1 MQGIAQHLFQKK
13 FSRKDWS
20 GAPKFAPRSPWLL
33 VERLVLGGYF
43 SYLDYAFA
51 EKSLRSSTSHDE
63 EIGALLCYV
72 LMCSRT
78 GHLCIKIDR
87 DQLHPNPDDFLAG
100 MSATL
105 QENEAETITHEDV
118 QRLSNMVIEG
128 YRKAPLEILSEENF
142 STLFHWKNCVYLQKN
157 WRDESEI
164 LQQIN
169 KYITAEPFPRVN
181 FEPIK
186 DSGALLPEQMEVIEH
201 ACRHSLT
208 LVTGGPG
215 TGKTY
220 TAGQFVNLFWK
231 SLNQEERSQLEIVLA
246 APTGKASSRLYESFV
261 KSLDNEELLEHLSSK
276 TLHSLLGIRKSSAL
290 TDPVYLS
297 ADLVIVDESSMIDV
311 QLMKVL
317 LKALKAG
324 SRLILLGDQDQ
335 LPPVETG
342 NVFADLVN
350 AMDKT
355 SPVVVRLTKC
365 MRSELK
371 SILDLAKAVNSGE
384 SSTVIKLIGNP
395 HDPISNDE
403 IQKKVID
410 QVISRF
416 TWQEKVLDEEKIMAR
431 FGSFRVLCPLRKG
444 PLGVD
449 TLNALC
455 KEEMERIAE
464 VSRKPFIAPVMIT
477 VNDYSNDLHNG
488 EMGILIKPH
497 HQPAYALFP
506 SKDVEGMRRFS
517 LHALPAFE
525 YAYCISVHKS
535 QGSEFDDVLILMPE
549 GSEFFGREVL
559 YTAVTRARKGLQIYG
574 SAAVIQSAVDRRGL
588 RLSGIIERLQEN
600 SCCSFPLQNFL
611 SEFPD

>member
-1 MQGIAQHLFQKK
+1 MQGIAQQLFQKK

-51 EKSLRSSTSHDE
+51 EKSLRSSSCHDE
-63 EIGALLCYV
+63 EIGAFLCYV
-72 LMCSRT
+72 LMCSRS
-78 GHLCIKIDR
+78 GHLCIKING
-87 DQLHPNPDDFLAG
+87 DQLHPNPHDFLARLRT
-100 MSATL
+100 AP
-105 QENEAETITHEDV
+105 QNDAEVITNEDV
-118 QRLSNMVIEG
+118 QRLSSLVIEG
-128 YRKAPLEILSEENF
+128 SRKAPTEILSEE
-142 STLFHWKNCVYLQKN
+142 SSSILFRWKNCIYLWKN
-157 WRDESEI
+157 WSDESEV

-169 KYITAEPFPRVN
+169 RHMTAKPILHVN
-181 FEPIK
+181 FELVN
-186 DSGALLPEQMEVIEH
+186 DRGALLPEQMTVIEH

-231 SLNQEERSQLEIVLA
+231 SLDQEERSQLEIVLA

-261 KSLDNEELLEHLSSK
+261 KTLDNEELLQHLSSK
-276 TLHSLLGIRKSSAL
+276 TLHSLLGIRKNAAFS
-290 TDPVYLS
+290 DPAYLS
-297 ADLVIVDESSMIDV
+297 ADVVIVDESSMIDV
-311 QLMKVL
+311 QLMKIL
-317 LKALKAG
+317 LKALKYG

-350 AMDKT
+350 GLDET
-355 SPVVVRLTKC
+355 SDAVVRLTKC

-371 SILDLAKAVNSGE
+371 SILDLAEAVNDGE
-384 SSTVIKLIGNP
+384 SSRVLELIGNL
-395 HDPISNDE
+395 HDAISNDE
-403 IQKKVID
+403 MQKIVID
-410 QVISRF
+410 QVISRL
-416 TWQEKVLDEEKIMAR
+416 TWNEKSLDEGKIMAR

-449 TLNALC
+449 TLNSLC

-488 EMGILIKPH
+488 EMGILIKPY
-497 HQPAYALFP
+497 HQPGYALFP
-506 SKDVEGMRRFS
+506 GKDAEGMRRFA
-517 LHALPAFE
+517 LHAVPAFE

-574 SAAVIQSAVDRRGL
+574 SAAVIQAAVDRRGL

-600 SCCSFPLQNFL
+600 SCCSFPPQNFL
-611 SEFPD
+611 SEFHD